1 MPFLAWL
8 LAGLV
13 CFAPALARAGSLQDV
28 EDAARPSHDDDDDDD
43 DRDQSAHHH
52 GGGGDGIYV
61 SGGDSSSSDQ
71 SEEPTL
77 LELIVLAPWAL
88 PRLLIDDPCLLGYAA
103 YPYRDGVGQLRR
115 VAVTPEC
122 AGSEAHPLPESSA
135 FALSSD
141 FEASYVL
148 HDIVAGTFAA
158 RLQMPYRLELAG
170 RISFLEDLS
179 AKPREQAL
187 SGSTHLNLRF
197 AQSASVQFRSGLGLR
212 AFSLHKP
219 LYGVDFFY
227 GMDVSAH
234 KPMLVHLELHAGSL
248 GHAFAAQARA
258 TIGVQLRMF
267 EIYAGYDHTVVYG
280 PSTARLGGPVLG
292 LRVWF

>member
-1 MPFLAWL
+1 MPLLAWL
-8 LAGLV
+8 LAGLACLV
-13 CFAPALARAGSLQDV
+13 PALARAGSLQHV
-28 EDAARPSHDDDDDDD
+28 EDAARSPPDHDDDD
-43 DRDQSAHHH
+43 DRDHSAHH
-52 GGGGDGIYV
+52 GGGGDGIHV
-61 SGGDSSSSDQ
+61 TVNDGASGDQ
-71 SEEPTL
+71 SDEPTW
-77 LELIVLAPWAL
+77 LELLVLAPWTL
-88 PRLLIDDPCLLGYAA
+88 PRLLIDDPCLLGYAP
-103 YPYRDGVGQLRR
+103 YPYHDGLGQLRR

-122 AGSEAHPLPESSA
+122 AGSEAHPLPESRA

-141 FEASYVL
+141 FEASYLL

-170 RISFLEDLS
+170 RISFLKDLS

-187 SGSTHLNLRF
+187 SGTTHLDLRF
-197 AQSASVQFRSGLGLR
+197 AQSATVQFRSGLGLR

-227 GMDVSAH
+227 SMDISSR
-234 KPMLVHLELHAGSL
+234 KPLLVHVELHAGSL

-258 TIGVQLRMF
+258 TIGVQLGKL
-267 EIYAGYDHTVVYG
+267 ELYAGYDHTVVFG
-280 PSTARLGGPVLG
+280 SSTARLGGPVLG